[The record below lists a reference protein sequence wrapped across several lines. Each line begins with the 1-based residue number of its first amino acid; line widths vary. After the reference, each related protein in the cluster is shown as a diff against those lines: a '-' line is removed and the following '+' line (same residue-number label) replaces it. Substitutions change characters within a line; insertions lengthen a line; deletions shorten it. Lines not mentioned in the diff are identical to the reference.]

1 MMDKTEL
8 LFRMMEQPEKYNEGQ
23 WREIL
28 SDKECHEL
36 YTMMAAARS
45 AVEAERYDQRAD
57 DTTVQQEWER
67 FVAKHPHAGN
77 SSRPIWRRVAA
88 VAAVIV
94 IAASIVVAAVHTRGF
109 GLLQERQSSDDST
122 QQTPVTATSV
132 TSDITENQEV
142 IPTLTDNEAHLYDD
156 ISLEQIIDDM
166 TAKYDIQ
173 EVEWRSEEAKS
184 LRLYYRWEPSYS
196 LDKVVDMLNSFQ
208 AFTIQRT
215 GNKLIIS
222 DIDSGQ

>member
-1 MMDKTEL
+1 MDKTEL
-8 LFRMMEQPEKYNEGQ
+8 LFRMMEQPEKYDEGQ

-45 AVEAERYDQRAD
+45 AVEAARYDQQAD
-57 DTTVQQEWER
+57 DATVQQEWER

-109 GLLQERQSSDDST
+109 GLLPERQSSDNSM
-122 QQTPVTATSV
+122 QQTPVTATDV

-166 TAKYDIQ
+166 TAKYNIQ

-196 LDKVVDMLNSFQ
+196 IDKVVDMLNSFQ
-208 AFTIQRT
+208 AFTIQRA

>member
-8 LFRMMEQPEKYNEGQ
+8 LFRMMEQPEKYDEGQ

-166 TAKYDIQ
+166 TAKYNIQ

-196 LDKVVDMLNSFQ
+196 IDKVVDMLNSFQ
-208 AFTIQRT
+208 TFTIQRK
-215 GNKLIIS
+215 GNKLIVG
-222 DIDSGQ
+222 DIANSQ

>member
-8 LFRMMEQPEKYNEGQ
+8 LFRMMEQPEKYDEGQ

-109 GLLQERQSSDDST
+109 GLLPERQSSDNST
-122 QQTPVTATSV
+122 QQTPVTVTSV
-132 TSDITENQEV
+132 TSDVTENQEV

-166 TAKYDIQ
+166 TAKYNIQ

-208 AFTIQRT
+208 AFTIQRA

-222 DIDSGQ
+222 DIANSQ

>member
-1 MMDKTEL
+1 MDKTEL
-8 LFRMMEQPEKYNEGQ
+8 LFRMMEQPEKYDEGQ

-28 SDKECHEL
+28 SDKDCHEL

-45 AVEAERYDQRAD
+45 AVEAERYDQQAD

-142 IPTLTDNEAHLYDD
+142 TPTLTDNEAHLYDD

-208 AFTIQRT
+208 AFTIQRA

-222 DIDSGQ
+222 DIANSQ

>member
-8 LFRMMEQPEKYNEGQ
+8 LFRMMEQPEKYDEGQ

-36 YTMMAAARS
+36 YTTMLATRS
-45 AVEAERYDQRAD
+45 AVEAARYDQQAD
-57 DTTVQQEWER
+57 DATVQQEWER

-122 QQTPVTATSV
+122 QQTPVTATDV
-132 TSDITENQEV
+132 TSDVTESQEV

-166 TAKYDIQ
+166 TAKYNIQ

-208 AFTIQRT
+208 AFTIQRA

-222 DIDSGQ
+222 DIANSQ

>member
-8 LFRMMEQPEKYNEGQ
+8 LFRMMEQPEKYDEGQ

-36 YTMMAAARS
+36 YMMMAAARS

-57 DTTVQQEWER
+57 DAAVQQEWER

-94 IAASIVVAAVHTRGF
+94 IAASIVVAAVRTRGF

-122 QQTPVTATSV
+122 QQTPVTVTSV
-132 TSDITENQEV
+132 TSDVTENQEV

-196 LDKVVDMLNSFQ
+196 IDKVVDMLNSFQ
-208 AFTIQRT
+208 AFTIQRA
-215 GNKLIIS
+215 GNKLVIS
-222 DIDSGQ
+222 DIANSQ

>member
-1 MMDKTEL
+1 MDKTEL
-8 LFRMMEQPEKYNEGQ
+8 LFRMMEQPEKYDEGQ

-45 AVEAERYDQRAD
+45 AVEAARYDQQSD
-57 DTTVQQEWER
+57 DAAVQLEWER

-109 GLLQERQSSDDST
+109 GLLQERQSSDNSM
-122 QQTPVTATSV
+122 QQTPVTATSA
-132 TSDITENQEV
+132 TSDVTENQEV

-166 TAKYDIQ
+166 TAKYNIQ

-208 AFTIQRT
+208 AFTIQRA

-222 DIDSGQ
+222 DIANSQ

>member
-1 MMDKTEL
+1 MDKTEL
-8 LFRMMEQPEKYNEGQ
+8 LFRMMEQPEKYDEGQ

-109 GLLQERQSSDDST
+109 GLLPQRQSSDNSM
-122 QQTPVTATSV
+122 QQTPVTATSA
-132 TSDITENQEV
+132 TSDVTENQEV
-142 IPTLTDNEAHLYDD
+142 TPTLTDNEAHLYDD

-196 LDKVVDMLNSFQ
+196 IDKVVDMLNSFQ

-222 DIDSGQ
+222 DIANSQ

>member
-8 LFRMMEQPEKYNEGQ
+8 LFRMMEQPEKYDDGQ

-45 AVEAERYDQRAD
+45 AVEAERYDQQAD

-88 VAAVIV
+88 AAAVIV

-132 TSDITENQEV
+132 TSDVTENQEV

-166 TAKYDIQ
+166 TAKYNIQ

-196 LDKVVDMLNSFQ
+196 IDKVVDMLNSFQ

-222 DIDSGQ
+222 DIANSQ

>member
-1 MMDKTEL
+1 MDKTEL
-8 LFRMMEQPEKYNEGQ
+8 LFRMMEQPEKYDEGQ

-109 GLLQERQSSDDST
+109 GLLQERQSSDNSI
-122 QQTPVTATSV
+122 QQTPVTTTDV
-132 TSDITENQEV
+132 TSDVTESQEV

-208 AFTIQRT
+208 AFTIQRA

>member
-1 MMDKTEL
+1 M
-8 LFRMMEQPEKYNEGQ
+8 LFRMMEQPEKYDEGQ

-28 SDKECHEL
+28 SDKGCHEL
-36 YTMMAAARS
+36 YTTMLATRS
-45 AVEAERYDQRAD
+45 AVEAARYDQQAD

-77 SSRPIWRRVAA
+77 YSRPIWRRVAA

-122 QQTPVTATSV
+122 QQTPVTATSA
-132 TSDITENQEV
+132 TSDVTENQEV

-156 ISLEQIIDDM
+156 ISLEQIVDDM
-166 TAKYDIQ
+166 TAKYNIQ

-196 LDKVVDMLNSFQ
+196 IDKVVDMLNSFQ

>member
-1 MMDKTEL
+1 MDKTEL
-8 LFRMMEQPEKYNEGQ
+8 LFRMMEQPEKYDEGQ

-45 AVEAERYDQRAD
+45 AVEAERYDQQAD
-57 DTTVQQEWER
+57 DAAVQQEWER

-132 TSDITENQEV
+132 TSDVTENQEV

-166 TAKYDIQ
+166 TAKYNIQ

>member
-1 MMDKTEL
+1 MDKTEL
-8 LFRMMEQPEKYNEGQ
+8 LFRMMEQPEKYDEGQ

-88 VAAVIV
+88 MAAVIV

-109 GLLQERQSSDDST
+109 GLLQERQSSDNSM
-122 QQTPVTATSV
+122 QQTPVTATDV
-132 TSDITENQEV
+132 TSDVTENQEV

-156 ISLEQIIDDM
+156 ISLEQIIDDI

-196 LDKVVDMLNSFQ
+196 IDKVVDMLNSFQ
-208 AFTIQRT
+208 AFTIQRA

>member
-1 MMDKTEL
+1 MDKTEL
-8 LFRMMEQPEKYNEGQ
+8 LFRMMEQPEKYDEGQ

-109 GLLQERQSSDDST
+109 GLLQERQSSDNSM
-122 QQTPVTATSV
+122 QQTPVTATDV
-132 TSDITENQEV
+132 TSDVTENQEV

-156 ISLEQIIDDM
+156 ISLEQIIDDI

-196 LDKVVDMLNSFQ
+196 IDKVVDMLNSFQ
-208 AFTIQRT
+208 AFTIQRA

>member
-8 LFRMMEQPEKYNEGQ
+8 LFRMMEQPEKYDEGQ

-122 QQTPVTATSV
+122 QQTPVTATSA
-132 TSDITENQEV
+132 TSDVTENQEV

-166 TAKYDIQ
+166 TAKYNIQ

-196 LDKVVDMLNSFQ
+196 IDKVVDMLNSFQ

-222 DIDSGQ
+222 DIANSQ

>member
-1 MMDKTEL
+1 MDKTEL
-8 LFRMMEQPEKYNEGQ
+8 LFRMMEQPEKYDEGQ

-109 GLLQERQSSDDST
+109 GLLPQRQSSDDST

-132 TSDITENQEV
+132 TSDVTENQEV

-156 ISLEQIIDDM
+156 ISLEQIIEDM

-208 AFTIQRT
+208 AFTIQRA

>member
-1 MMDKTEL
+1 MDKTEL
-8 LFRMMEQPEKYNEGQ
+8 LFRMMEQPEKYDEGQ

-57 DTTVQQEWER
+57 DTTVQQEWDR

-109 GLLQERQSSDDST
+109 GLLQERQSSDNSM
-122 QQTPVTATSV
+122 QQTPVTATSA
-132 TSDITENQEV
+132 TSDVTENQEV
-142 IPTLTDNEAHLYDD
+142 TPTLTDNEAHLYDD

-166 TAKYDIQ
+166 TAKYNIQ

-208 AFTIQRT
+208 AFTIQRA
-215 GNKLIIS
+215 GNKLVIS

>member
-1 MMDKTEL
+1 MDKTEL
-8 LFRMMEQPEKYNEGQ
+8 LFRMMEQPEKYDEGQ

-36 YTMMAAARS
+36 YTTMLATRS
-45 AVEAERYDQRAD
+45 AVEAARYDQQAD
-57 DTTVQQEWER
+57 DATVQQEWER

-122 QQTPVTATSV
+122 QQTPVTATDV
-132 TSDITENQEV
+132 TSDVTESQEV

-166 TAKYDIQ
+166 TAKYNIQ

-208 AFTIQRT
+208 AFTIQRA

-222 DIDSGQ
+222 DIANSQ

>member
-8 LFRMMEQPEKYNEGQ
+8 LFRMMEQPEKYDEGQ

-57 DTTVQQEWER
+57 DAAVQQEWER

-122 QQTPVTATSV
+122 QQTPVTVTSV
-132 TSDITENQEV
+132 TSDVTENQEV

-196 LDKVVDMLNSFQ
+196 IDKVVDMLNSFQ

-222 DIDSGQ
+222 DIANSQ

>member
-1 MMDKTEL
+1 MDKTEL
-8 LFRMMEQPEKYNEGQ
+8 LFRMMEQPEKYDEGQ

-57 DTTVQQEWER
+57 GTTVQQEWER

-88 VAAVIV
+88 AAAVIV

-166 TAKYDIQ
+166 TAKYNIQ

-196 LDKVVDMLNSFQ
+196 IDKVVDMLNSFQ

-215 GNKLIIS
+215 GNKLVIS
-222 DIDSGQ
+222 DIANSQ

>member
-8 LFRMMEQPEKYNEGQ
+8 LFRMMEQPEKYDDGQ

-45 AVEAERYDQRAD
+45 AVEAERYDQQAD

-94 IAASIVVAAVHTRGF
+94 IAASIVVAAVRTRGF

-122 QQTPVTATSV
+122 QQTPVTVTSV
-132 TSDITENQEV
+132 TSDVTENQEV

-196 LDKVVDMLNSFQ
+196 IDKVVDMLNSFQ
-208 AFTIQRT
+208 AFTIQRA
-215 GNKLIIS
+215 GNKLVIS
-222 DIDSGQ
+222 DIANSQ

>member
-1 MMDKTEL
+1 MDKTEM
-8 LFRMMEQPEKYNEGQ
+8 LFRMMEQPEKYDEGQ

-57 DTTVQQEWER
+57 DTTVQQEWKR
-67 FVAKHPHAGN
+67 FVAKHPHAG
-77 SSRPIWRRVAA
+77 SYSRPIWRRVAA

-122 QQTPVTATSV
+122 QQTPVSATSV
-132 TSDITENQEV
+132 TSDVTENQEV

-166 TAKYDIQ
+166 TAKYNIQ

-196 LDKVVDMLNSFQ
+196 IDKVVDMLNSFQ
-208 AFTIQRT
+208 AFTIQRA
-215 GNKLIIS
+215 GNKLVIS

>member
-1 MMDKTEL
+1 MDKTEL
-8 LFRMMEQPEKYNEGQ
+8 LFRMMEQPEKYDEGQ

-109 GLLQERQSSDDST
+109 GFLQERQSSDDST
-122 QQTPVTATSV
+122 QQTPVTATDV
-132 TSDITENQEV
+132 TSDVTESQEV

-166 TAKYDIQ
+166 TAKYNIQ

-196 LDKVVDMLNSFQ
+196 IDKVVDMLNSFQ

-222 DIDSGQ
+222 DIANSQ

>member
-1 MMDKTEL
+1 MDKTEL
-8 LFRMMEQPEKYNEGQ
+8 LFRMMEQPEKYDEGQ

-36 YTMMAAARS
+36 YTMIAAARS

-57 DTTVQQEWER
+57 GTTVQQEWER
-67 FVAKHPHAGN
+67 FVAKHPHAGS

-122 QQTPVTATSV
+122 QQTPVTATSA
-132 TSDITENQEV
+132 TSDVTENQEV

>member
-1 MMDKTEL
+1 MDKTEL
-8 LFRMMEQPEKYNEGQ
+8 LFRMMEQPEKYDEGQ

-45 AVEAERYDQRAD
+45 AVEAERYDQQAD

-109 GLLQERQSSDDST
+109 GLLPQRQSSDDST
-122 QQTPVTATSV
+122 QQTPVTATDV
-132 TSDITENQEV
+132 TSDVTENQEV
-142 IPTLTDNEAHLYDD
+142 IPTLTDNEVHLYDD

-166 TAKYDIQ
+166 TAKYNIQ

-196 LDKVVDMLNSFQ
+196 IDKVVDMLNSFQ

-222 DIDSGQ
+222 DIANSQ

>member
-1 MMDKTEL
+1 MDKTEL
-8 LFRMMEQPEKYNEGQ
+8 LFRMMEQPEKYDEGQ

-109 GLLQERQSSDDST
+109 GLLPERQSSDNST
-122 QQTPVTATSV
+122 QQTPVTVTSV
-132 TSDITENQEV
+132 TSDVTENQEV

-166 TAKYDIQ
+166 TAKYNIQ

-208 AFTIQRT
+208 AFTIQRA

-222 DIDSGQ
+222 DIANSQ

>member
-1 MMDKTEL
+1 MDKTEL

-109 GLLQERQSSDDST
+109 GLQQERQSSDDST

-166 TAKYDIQ
+166 TEKYDIQ

-222 DIDSGQ
+222 DIANSQ

>member
-1 MMDKTEL
+1 MDKTEL
-8 LFRMMEQPEKYNEGQ
+8 LFRMMEQPEKYDEGQ

-45 AVEAERYDQRAD
+45 AVEAARYDQRAD

-122 QQTPVTATSV
+122 QQTPVTATSA
-132 TSDITENQEV
+132 TSDVTENQEV
-142 IPTLTDNEAHLYDD
+142 TPTLTDNEAHLYDD

-166 TAKYDIQ
+166 TAKYNIQ

-196 LDKVVDMLNSFQ
+196 IDKVVDMLNSFQ

-222 DIDSGQ
+222 DIANSQ

>member
-1 MMDKTEL
+1 MDKTEL
-8 LFRMMEQPEKYNEGQ
+8 LFRMMEQPEKYDEGQ

-57 DTTVQQEWER
+57 NTTVQQEWER

-109 GLLQERQSSDDST
+109 GLLQERQSSDNSM
-122 QQTPVTATSV
+122 QQTPVSATSV
-132 TSDITENQEV
+132 TSDVTESQEV

-166 TAKYDIQ
+166 TAKYNIQ

-222 DIDSGQ
+222 DIANSQ

>member
-1 MMDKTEL
+1 MDKTEL
-8 LFRMMEQPEKYNEGQ
+8 LFRMMEQPEKYDEGQ

-45 AVEAERYDQRAD
+45 AVEAERYDQQAD
-57 DTTVQQEWER
+57 DATVQQEWER

-132 TSDITENQEV
+132 TSDVTENQEV

-166 TAKYDIQ
+166 TAKYNIQ

-196 LDKVVDMLNSFQ
+196 IDKVVDMLNSFQ
-208 AFTIQRT
+208 AFTIQRA

>member
-1 MMDKTEL
+1 MDKTEL
-8 LFRMMEQPEKYNEGQ
+8 LFRMMEQPEKYDEGQ

-109 GLLQERQSSDDST
+109 GLLPQRQSSDDST

-132 TSDITENQEV
+132 TSDVTENQEV

-166 TAKYDIQ
+166 TAKYNIQ

-196 LDKVVDMLNSFQ
+196 IDKVVDMLNSFQ

-222 DIDSGQ
+222 DIANSQ